1 MAANGQDYQEG
12 IQLKKTG
19 FFILVFLLAILFG
32 NGALALGAASA
43 ATTAGQTVESL
54 DLSEIEKSVEKI
66 DQEVKK
72 VMPEINLET
81 IFQDLRHGKFSWNV
95 QDFFTG
101 LLRYFFREVVAN
113 GALLTRLLLLAVAGA
128 VLTSLQGTFDKGNI
142 SLISQGVVFLVLMT
156 IALSSFSL
164 AMNIAKTSINNMS
177 EFLYAVMP
185 VLLTLLAAMGGI
197 TSAALIQ
204 PLMVV
209 TLTIS
214 TTAVR
219 TIIFPLIYF
228 MVVLNIVGH
237 ISPDFKVSR
246 LAGLFKDIS
255 LGFLGILMTVF
266 VGFLSLQGLTG
277 AVADGLTFKAAK
289 FAAGTFIP
297 VVGKPLADALDTVLG
312 TSLILKNGIGI
323 LGVIVIFL
331 LCAMP
336 GIKILAMSLI
346 YRLVAAVIQPF
357 GDSQLAEAMHSLANS
372 LIMVFAAVAAI
383 GLMFFFVLS
392 VTVFSANIS
401 MMFR

>member
-1 MAANGQDYQEG
+1 M
-12 IQLKKTG
+12 KKTG
-19 FFILVFLLAILFG
+19 FLILVFLLIILFG
-32 NGALALGAASA
+32 FPFTAEGVTADK
-43 ATTAGQTVESL
+43 TAGSR

-66 DQEVKK
+66 DQEVQN
-72 VMPEINLET
+72 VMPEISVEKFL
-81 IFQDLRHGKFSWNV
+81 QDLRQGKISWNV
-95 QDFFTG
+95 QDFFTAI
-101 LLRYFFREVVAN
+101 LRYFFREVVAN
-113 GALLTRLLLLAVAGA
+113 GALLSRLLLLAVAGA

-142 SLISQGVVFLVLMT
+142 SLLSHGVIFLVLMT

-164 AMNIAKTSINNMS
+164 AMNMAKAAIDNMS
-177 EFLYAVMP
+177 DFLYAVMP
-185 VLLTLLAAMGGI
+185 VLLTLLAAVGGI

-209 TLTIS
+209 TLTLA

-246 LAGLFKDIS
+246 LAGLFKDLS
-255 LGFLGILMTVF
+255 VGFMGILMTVF
-266 VGFLSLQGLTG
+266 VGFLSMQGLTG
-277 AVADGLTFKAAK
+277 AVADGLSFKAAK
-289 FAAGTFIP
+289 FAAGAFIP
-297 VVGKPLADALDTVLG
+297 VVGKPLAEAMDTVIG
-312 TSLILKNGIGI
+312 TSLILKNGIGV

-336 GIKILAMSLI
+336 GVKILAMALI

-357 GDSQLAEAMHSLANS
+357 GDGQLADAMHGLANS

-383 GLMFFFVLS
+383 GLMFFFILS